1 MDKLRMALAL
11 LMGIGL
17 LLMLNAAICLVMGWA
32 LGGELLAIGATLFV
46 TSMLI
51 SAVRNRR

>member
-1 MDKLRMALAL
+1 MALAL